1 MITGIPLIGDVDRS
15 APITQAEPRRKVNGD
30 AAMRPMRNGMRSFC
44 LPLLFS
50 AMSFNG
56 SGRSF
61 EGIHSAWDSRGTVR
75 RKSLPSACRFCHG
88 TTLWP
93 KSLLGSGSIFAIAIV
108 PSRSVIDFT

>member
-1 MITGIPLIGDVDRS
+1 MITEIPLMGDVDRS
-15 APITQAEPRRKVNGD
+15 DAITQAETRRKVNGE
-30 AAMRPMRNGMRSFC
+30 AAMRAMRNGMRSLF

-88 TTLWP
+88 TAL
-93 KSLLGSGSIFAIAIV
+93 
-108 PSRSVIDFT
+108 